1 MRAES
6 NPARTLGY
14 SEISKTIAKIAVA
27 TTDMGL
33 CDVVC
38 FINCLINIIYIYLKH
53 YLFI

>member
-1 MRAES
+1 MKAES

-14 SEISKTIAKIAVA
+14 SEISKTIAKIAVT

-38 FINCLINIIYIYLKH
+38 FIYCIINVIIIYLKH
-53 YLFI
+53 NLFI